1 MNTHRFGHWIPE
13 YIYSRVEWLQI
24 FETLLYSSRVVDRI
38 PLPWWSRLGLASI
51 YDLNMWC
58 IQYFYI
64 WVCRLICANEMNY
77 AMPSRNKYNFNNSSQ
92 YAELYFLII
101 TSSLIIV
108 LVFDHYNSDL
118 LYFSCCLRS
127 TKEVEVE
134 VKWIIKKKD
143 RYCFSI
149 IIIITTGTTS

>member
-1 MNTHRFGHWIPE
+1 
-13 YIYSRVEWLQI
+13 
-24 FETLLYSSRVVDRI
+24 
-38 PLPWWSRLGLASI
+38 
-51 YDLNMWC
+51 
-58 IQYFYI
+58 
-64 WVCRLICANEMNY
+64 MNY

-101 TSSLIIV
+101 TSSLIKIIV

-134 VKWIIKKKD
+134 VKRIIKKKKD
-143 RYCFSI
+143 RYCVSI
-149 IIIITTGTTS
+149 IIIITTGTTSTNNNK